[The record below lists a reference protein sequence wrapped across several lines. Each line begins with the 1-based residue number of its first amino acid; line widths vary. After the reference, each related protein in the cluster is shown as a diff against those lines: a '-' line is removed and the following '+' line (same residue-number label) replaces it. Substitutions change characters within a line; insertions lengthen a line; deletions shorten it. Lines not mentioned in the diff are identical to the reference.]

1 MTRMRTGWRAPR
13 WRWLTGALGHR
24 RTAEWW
30 GRRAGDG
37 GELGT
42 ATVGWGQRRLGRR
55 RRVERWR
62 RSVERLR
69 QRQRRN
75 ENEPARAMFGSY
87 YINPHRPVYGA
98 DRDNVIPVGPDT
110 E

>member
-1 MTRMRTGWRAPR
+1 VAVADRCVGAP
-13 WRWLTGALGHR
+13 TDGGVVG
-24 RTAEWW
+24 TAGW

-37 GELGT
+37 GELET